1 MNQCGKNW
9 TWLSLNH
16 RVVGNASGKPAS
28 PKPWSLHQRKAGLGS
43 LSSVHTCLLTSPED
57 LASLLE
63 DGIKGSAV
71 GGVDF

>member
-1 MNQCGKNW
+1 MAISESQGSGQCQWETSESKA
-9 TWLSLNH
+9 LVM
-16 RVVGNASGKPAS
+16 R
-28 PKPWSLHQRKAGLGS
+28 QRKAGLGS